1 MKKHI
6 SLLVI
11 GIAMVVNFHATAQQT
26 STPDSLQ
33 TLVFTLPSGISFQM
47 NYVQG
52 GSFMMGCTDDQ
63 NGKCER
69 DAHPAHEVALSDF
82 YMGKYEVTQALWYA
96 VMGTTVEQ
104 QCKIAGQYNVYGVG
118 DDYPIYYVHHRE
130 AMDFCKAL
138 NDILA
143 DYLPNGYQFM
153 LPTEAQWEYAAR
165 GGVKDEPSLYAGGR
179 FVSDLAWYDG
189 QSKGTTHPVGQKQ
202 PNELGLYD
210 MNGNVWEWCQ
220 DWYDKD
226 FYKHSALQDPL
237 NANCAANIVY
247 RGGSWDYEAKQCRL
261 STRFYG
267 APTGRTINLGIRLV
281 LAHPT
286 VATLQIK

>member
-143 DYLPNGYQFM
+143 DHLPNGYQFM

-165 GGVKDEPSLYAGGR
+165 GGNKSKGYKYSGSNTIDNV
-179 FVSDLAWYDG
+179 AWYTDNSSS
-189 QSKGTTHPVGQKQ
+189 QTHDVKTKQ
-202 PNELGLYD
+202 ANELGIYD
-210 MNGNVWEWCQ
+210 MSGNVVEWCQ
-220 DWYDKD
+220 DRYGS
-226 FYKHSALQDPL
+226 YSSGSQTNPTGPL
-237 NANCAANIVY
+237 SGSLRVL
-247 RGGSWDYEAKQCRL
+247 RGGSWNSNARSCRVSYRINTYPDSSSICLGLRL
-261 STRFYG
+261 S
-267 APTGRTINLGIRLV
+267 LS
-281 LAHPT
+281 
-286 VATLQIK
+286 QD